1 MRNMPAK
8 TTSRRPAL
16 RMLIGAAALAV
27 GATALVVPTRD
38 AAACK
43 VAMPIMDYGN
53 TIAFLA
59 RVDAVF
65 VGVAVKVKNVH
76 SGRTSSPGREGT
88 STATIKVERSWKG
101 KPGKR
106 VTVVSY
112 NNRCTSHLF
121 WTGERN
127 LVFVKKDGRAYHL
140 AWPWAF
146 RGGKAPAEVMQA
158 LADFKAGKIRKATQW
173 YPAGAP
179 AHQGLTVA
187 RFRMLARSRR
197 PEDRARLR
205 RHITKII
212 DWAVARNL
220 KTVREQPN
228 EAFCLLRNS
237 YRSDA
242 AINRLID
249 RYLIAADAAGKG
261 RYGLGRPYS
270 PIARLIYQESRSMHP
285 RYRSVRQASGIDI
298 KVDQCPE
305 AKGVAGER

>member
-1 MRNMPAK
+1 MRNMP
-8 TTSRRPAL
+8 TTTTRRRPAM
-16 RMLIGAAALAV
+16 RMLIGAAALAM
-27 GATALVVPTRD
+27 GATALIAPTRD

-43 VAMPIMDYGN
+43 VAMPAMDYGN

-65 VGVAVKVKNVH
+65 VGVAVKVKTVH
-76 SGRTSSPGREGT
+76 SRKRRGGS

-112 NNRCTSHLF
+112 NGRCKRYLF
-121 WTGERN
+121 WTGERY
-127 LVFVKKDGRAYHL
+127 LVFVKKDGRAYRL
-140 AWPWAF
+140 VWPWAF
-146 RGGKAPAEVMQA
+146 RGGKAPAQVLQA
-158 LADFKAGKIRKATQW
+158 LADFKAGKVRKATQW

-205 RHITKII
+205 RHIANIV

-220 KTVREQPN
+220 KTVREQPK
-228 EAFCLLRNS
+228 EAFCLLRNA

-242 AINRLID
+242 AIDRLIE
-249 RYLIAADAAGKG
+249 RYLIAADVAAKG
-261 RYGLGRPYS
+261 WRYGLGRPYL

-285 RYRSVRQASGIDI
+285 RYRSVRQASGVDLE
-298 KVDQCPE
+298 VDQCPE
-305 AKGVAGER
+305 AQRVASER